1 MRSSVSER
9 SLIIESDDDD
19 NDDRPQSQP
28 SAAAARSRRRHH
40 QHEEGSGSGSGSGS
54 DSDSGSSSS
63 SCATPRGHAQAT
75 ASSYT
80 QQWPQSYR
88 QSINILSSVQ
98 SPNLSFLGT
107 PTLSRLSN
115 SFITNSFRG
124 KTPEIISNLV
134 KPLLRPT
141 TSDDLQQ
148 QHEERKSSQYLLPSR
163 KPSLQQIPEDQKPV
177 PVAHEVSPYHKCSYT
192 QAVVNGI
199 NVLCGVGILSTPYA
213 IKQGG
218 WLGLVILCLF
228 AILAWYTG
236 VLLRRC
242 LDSKEGLETYPDIGH
257 AAFGTTG
264 RIAISIILYVEL
276 YACCIEYL
284 ILEGDNLSKLFP
296 NAHLTIGSL
305 TVNSHVLFA
314 ILTTIIVMPTT
325 WLRDLSCLSYLS
337 AGGVIA
343 SILGVICLFWVGVVD
358 NVDFEN
364 KGTAL
369 NLPGIPIAIGLY
381 GYCYSGHGVFPNIYS
396 SLKNRNQFPSILFT
410 CIGLSTILFAGA
422 AVMGYKMFGEATQS
436 QFTLNLP
443 ENLVVSKIAVW
454 TTVANPITKYAL
466 TIIPL
471 AMSLEELLPPN
482 QQKYSNIVML
492 RSALVVST
500 LLIALSVPFFGLV
513 MALVGSLLTMLV
525 TYILPCACFLAIL
538 RRKVSWHQ
546 VAACSFIIMVGV
558 CCACVGT
565 YSSLSKI
572 IQNYT

>member
-1 MRSSVSER
+1 MMRTPVSER
-9 SLIIESDDDD
+9 SLIIESSDDEDTH
-19 NDDRPQSQP
+19 
-28 SAAAARSRRRHH
+28 SAAAAAATNGRRRGHDV
-40 QHEEGSGSGSGSGS
+40 EEQDAGS
-54 DSDSGSSSS
+54 DSDSSSSSS
-63 SCATPRGHAQAT
+63 SCATPRRGP
-75 ASSYT
+75 SSSSPYS

-88 QSINILSSVQ
+88 QSIDILSSVQ

-107 PTLSRLSN
+107 SSLSRLSN
-115 SFITNSFRG
+115 SFLAITDSFQS
-124 KTPEIISNLV
+124 KSPEIISNFV
-134 KPLLRPT
+134 KPLLSPT
-141 TSDDLQQ
+141 TSDEQQ
-148 QHEERKSSQYLLPSR
+148 QHEDTRKSSQYIPSR
-163 KPSLQQIPEDQKPV
+163 KPSLQQIPEDQKPLV
-177 PVAHEVSPYHKCSYT
+177 VGHEASPYRNCSYT
-192 QAVVNGI
+192 QGVMNGI

-218 WLGLVILCLF
+218 WIGLVILSLF
-228 AILAWYTG
+228 AVLAWYTG
-236 VLLRRC
+236 VLLRHC

-257 AAFGTTG
+257 AAFGSTG
-264 RIAISIILYVEL
+264 RMVISIILYVEL

-284 ILEGDNLSKLFP
+284 ILESDNLSKLFP
-296 NAHLTIGSL
+296 TAQLTIGSL
-305 TVNSHVLFA
+305 TLNSHVFFA

-325 WLRDLSCLSYLS
+325 WLRDLSCLSYIS

-343 SILGVICLFWVGVVD
+343 SILVVICLFWVGVVD
-358 NVDFEN
+358 DVGFEN
-364 KGTAL
+364 KGTVL
-369 NLPGIPIAIGLY
+369 NLPGVPIALGLY

-410 CIGLSTILFAGA
+410 CIGLSTVLYAGA
-422 AVMGYKMFGEATQS
+422 AVMGYKMFGEATES

-443 ENLVVSKIAVW
+443 DNSVVSKVAVW

-482 QQKYSNIVML
+482 QQKYSNIIML

-513 MALVGSLLTMLV
+513 MALVGSFFAMLV
-525 TYILPCACFLAIL
+525 TYILPCVCYLAIL
-538 RRKVSWHQ
+538 KTKVGWHQ
-546 VAACSFIIMVGV
+546 IAACSFIIVVGV

-565 YSSLSKI
+565 YSSLYGI

>member
-1 MRSSVSER
+1 MRSHEMNNSSSRYASEEER
-9 SLIIESDDDD
+9 GSNSFLIES
-19 NDDRPQSQP
+19 
-28 SAAAARSRRRHH
+28 
-40 QHEEGSGSGSGSGS
+40 EEEEEDEEAHPHSSILLKDADS
-54 DSDSGSSSS
+54 DSDSDDS
-63 SCATPRGHAQAT
+63 SCATPRP
-75 ASSYT
+75 SSYAT
-80 QQWPQSYR
+80 HQWPQSYR
-88 QSINILSSVQ
+88 QSIDIYSSVQ

-115 SFITNSFRG
+115 SFLTNSFRG
-124 KTPEIISNLV
+124 KTPEILSNLV
-134 KPLLRPT
+134 KPLLRPSSS
-141 TSDDLQQ
+141 SDDQQQQQ
-148 QHEERKSSQYLLPSR
+148 QHDDDTRKSSQYLLPSR
-163 KPSLQQIPEDQKPV
+163 KPSLQQIPEDQKPLV
-177 PVAHEVSPYHKCSYT
+177 PAHEVPAYQQCSYT
-192 QAVVNGI
+192 QAVMNGI

-228 AILAWYTG
+228 AVLAWYTG

-264 RIAISIILYVEL
+264 RIAISIILYIEL

-284 ILEGDNLSKLFP
+284 ILESDNLSKLFP
-296 NAHLTIGSL
+296 NAHLTIGSMTL
-305 TVNSHVLFA
+305 NSHVFFA
-314 ILTTIIVMPTT
+314 ILTTLIVMPTT

-343 SILGVICLFWVGVVD
+343 SILVVVCLCWVGVVD
-358 NVDFEN
+358 HVGFEN

-410 CIGLSTILFAGA
+410 CIGLSSILFAGA
-422 AVMGYKMFGEATQS
+422 AVMGYKMFGESTES

-443 ENLVVSKIAVW
+443 ENLVVSKVAVW

-466 TIIPL
+466 TITPL

-482 QQKYSNIVML
+482 QQKYANIIML
-492 RSALVVST
+492 RSSLVVST

-538 RRKVSWHQ
+538 KRKVTWHQ
-546 VAACSFIIMVGV
+546 IAACSFIIVVGV

>member
-19 NDDRPQSQP
+19 DHPQSRP
-28 SAAAARSRRRHH
+28 SAAAARRRRH
-40 QHEEGSGSGSGSGS
+40 GSDSDSGFGSGS
-54 DSDSGSSSS
+54 DSDSSSP
-63 SCATPRGHAQAT
+63 CATPRAPAT

-88 QSINILSSVQ
+88 QSIDILSSVQ

-141 TSDDLQQ
+141 TSDDQQ
-148 QHEERKSSQYLLPSR
+148 QQRQHEEAQKSSQYLLPSR

-177 PVAHEVSPYHKCSYT
+177 LGAHEVSTYQKCSYT
-192 QAVVNGI
+192 QAVVNGT

-228 AILAWYTG
+228 ALLAWYTG

-264 RIAISIILYVEL
+264 RIAISVLYHSDYKYGCNSISAHFQYIILYVEL

-305 TVNSHVLFA
+305 TLNSHVFFA
-314 ILTTIIVMPTT
+314 ILTTVIVMPTT

-343 SILGVICLFWVGVVD
+343 SILGVICLFWVGAVD
-358 NVDFEN
+358 NVGFEN
-364 KGTAL
+364 KGTVL

-410 CIGLSTILFAGA
+410 
-422 AVMGYKMFGEATQS
+422 
-436 QFTLNLP
+436 
-443 ENLVVSKIAVW
+443 W
-454 TTVANPITKYAL
+454 
-466 TIIPL
+466 
-471 AMSLEELLPPN
+471 
-482 QQKYSNIVML
+482 
-492 RSALVVST
+492 
-500 LLIALSVPFFGLV
+500 
-513 MALVGSLLTMLV
+513 
-525 TYILPCACFLAIL
+525 
-538 RRKVSWHQ
+538 
-546 VAACSFIIMVGV
+546 
-558 CCACVGT
+558 
-565 YSSLSKI
+565 
-572 IQNYT
+572 

>member
-1 MRSSVSER
+1 MNTTSSMSEHN
-9 SLIIESDDDD
+9 LIIESDDDD
-19 NDDRPQSQP
+19 HQSN
-28 SAAAARSRRRHH
+28 AAANATRDDSP
-40 QHEEGSGSGSGSGS
+40 GSDLDS
-54 DSDSGSSSS
+54 DSDSSS
-63 SCATPRGHAQAT
+63 SCATPRPRGPT
-75 ASSYT
+75 PSSSYT

-88 QSINILSSVQ
+88 QSIDIFSTVQ

-115 SFITNSFRG
+115 SFLTNSFRG
-124 KTPEIISNLV
+124 KTPEINSNLV

-141 TSDDLQQ
+141 TSDEQQ
-148 QHEERKSSQYLLPSR
+148 QHEDIRKSSQYLLPSR
-163 KPSLQQIPEDQKPV
+163 KPSLQQIPEDQKPLV
-177 PVAHEVSPYHKCSYT
+177 VGQEISPYQKCSYT
-192 QAVVNGI
+192 QAVMNGI

-213 IKQGG
+213 VKQGG

-228 AILAWYTG
+228 ALLAWYTG
-236 VLLRRC
+236 LLLRSC
-242 LDSKEGLETYPDIGH
+242 LDSKEELETYPDIGH

-264 RIAISIILYVEL
+264 RIVISIILYVEL

-284 ILEGDNLSKLFP
+284 ILESDNLSKLFP

-305 TVNSHVLFA
+305 TLNSHVFFA
-314 ILTTIIVMPTT
+314 VLTTIIVMPTT

-343 SILGVICLFWVGVVD
+343 SILVVICLFWVGVVD
-358 NVDFEN
+358 NVGFEN

-396 SLKNRNQFPSILFT
+396 SLKNRNQFPAILFT
-410 CIGLSTILFAGA
+410 CFGLSTILFAGA
-422 AVMGYKMFGEATQS
+422 AVMGYKMFGEATES

-443 ENLVVSKIAVW
+443 ENLVVSKVAVW

-482 QQKYSNIVML
+482 QQKYWNIIML

-538 RRKVSWHQ
+538 KKKVTWYQ
-546 VAACSFIIMVGV
+546 IAACSFIIVVGI

-565 YSSLSKI
+565 YSSLARI
-572 IQNYT
+572 IQSYT

>member
-19 NDDRPQSQP
+19 DHQPQSQP
-28 SAAAARSRRRHH
+28 SAARRRRRRH
-40 QHEEGSGSGSGSGS
+40 EDGSGSESDSSSGS
-54 DSDSGSSSS
+54 DLSSP
-63 SCATPRGHAQAT
+63 CATPRIPPT

-88 QSINILSSVQ
+88 QSIDILSSVQ

-141 TSDDLQQ
+141 TSDDRQHQQ
-148 QHEERKSSQYLLPSR
+148 QEETQKSSQYLLPSR
-163 KPSLQQIPEDQKPV
+163 KPSLQQIPEDQKPLL
-177 PVAHEVSPYHKCSYT
+177 VAHEVSTYQKCSYT

-218 WLGLVILCLF
+218 WVGLVILCLF
-228 AILAWYTG
+228 ALLAWYTG

-264 RIAISIILYVEL
+264 RIFISIILYVEL

-284 ILEGDNLSKLFP
+284 ILESDNLSKLFP
-296 NAHLTIGSL
+296 NAHLTIGNL
-305 TVNSHVLFA
+305 TLNSHVFFA

-343 SILGVICLFWVGVVD
+343 SILGVICLFWAGAVD
-358 NVDFEN
+358 NVGFEN

-410 CIGLSTILFAGA
+410 CIGLSTILYAGA
-422 AVMGYKMFGEATQS
+422 AVMGYKMFGEATKS

-443 ENLVVSKIAVW
+443 ENLVVSKVAVW

-482 QQKYSNIVML
+482 QQKYSNIIMV

-538 RRKVSWHQ
+538 KRKATWHQ
-546 VAACSFIIMVGV
+546 VAACSFIIVVGV
-558 CCACVGT
+558 SCACVGT
-565 YSSLSKI
+565 YSSLSRI

>member
-19 NDDRPQSQP
+19 DDHPQSR
-28 SAAAARSRRRHH
+28 SSAAARSRRRHH
-40 QHEEGSGSGSGSGS
+40 QHEEDSAAGS

-63 SCATPRGHAQAT
+63 SCGTPRGPAT
-75 ASSYT
+75 DSSYT

-88 QSINILSSVQ
+88 QSIDILSSVQ

-107 PTLSRLSN
+107 PTLSRLS
-115 SFITNSFRG
+115 NSFRG

-141 TSDDLQQ
+141 TSDDHHHHHQQ
-148 QHEERKSSQYLLPSR
+148 QPEERKSSQYLLPSR

-177 PVAHEVSPYHKCSYT
+177 PVAHEVSPYHKCTYT

-257 AAFGTTG
+257 AAFGATG

-296 NAHLTIGSL
+296 NAHLSVGSL
-305 TVNSHVLFA
+305 TMNSHVLFT

-337 AGGVIA
+337 AGGVFA

-358 NVDFEN
+358 NVGFEN

-396 SLKNRNQFPSILFT
+396 SLKKRNQFPSILFT

-466 TIIPL
+466 TITPL
-471 AMSLEELLPPN
+471 TMSLEELLPPN

-546 VAACSFIIMVGV
+546 VAVCSFIIVVGV

>member
-19 NDDRPQSQP
+19 RPQYQP
-28 SAAAARSRRRHH
+28 SAAAGSRRRRR
-40 QHEEGSGSGSGSGS
+40 HEEGSGSGS
-54 DSDSGSSSS
+54 DSESGSSSS

-148 QHEERKSSQYLLPSR
+148 RQHEERKSLQYLLPSR

-177 PVAHEVSPYHKCSYT
+177 PVAHGVSPYHKCSYT

-325 WLRDLSCLSYLS
+325 WLRDLSCLSYLQS
-337 AGGVIA
+337 GGVIA

-358 NVDFEN
+358 NVGFEN

-466 TIIPL
+466 TITPL

-546 VAACSFIIMVGV
+546 VAACSFIIVVGV

>member
-1 MRSSVSER
+1 MTLMTDGINLFNHALVVYSNQPKRGEEIPREEMRSHEMNNSSSRYASEEER
-9 SLIIESDDDD
+9 GSNSFLIES
-19 NDDRPQSQP
+19 
-28 SAAAARSRRRHH
+28 
-40 QHEEGSGSGSGSGS
+40 EEEEEDEEAHPHSSILLKDADS
-54 DSDSGSSSS
+54 DSDSDDS
-63 SCATPRGHAQAT
+63 SCATPRP
-75 ASSYT
+75 SSYAT
-80 QQWPQSYR
+80 HQWPQSYR
-88 QSINILSSVQ
+88 QSIDIYSSVQ

-115 SFITNSFRG
+115 SFLTNSFRG
-124 KTPEIISNLV
+124 KTPEILSNLV
-134 KPLLRPT
+134 KPLLRPSSS
-141 TSDDLQQ
+141 SDDHQQQQ
-148 QHEERKSSQYLLPSR
+148 QHDDDTRKSSQYLLPSR
-163 KPSLQQIPEDQKPV
+163 KPSLQQIPEDQKPLV
-177 PVAHEVSPYHKCSYT
+177 PAHEVPAYQQCSYT
-192 QAVVNGI
+192 QAVMNGI

-228 AILAWYTG
+228 AVLAWYTG

-264 RIAISIILYVEL
+264 RIAIS
-276 YACCIEYL
+276 ACCIEYL
-284 ILEGDNLSKLFP
+284 ILESDNLSKLFP
-296 NAHLTIGSL
+296 NAHLTIGSMTL
-305 TVNSHVLFA
+305 NSHVFFA
-314 ILTTIIVMPTT
+314 ILTTLIVMPTT

-343 SILGVICLFWVGVVD
+343 SILVVVCLCWVGVVD
-358 NVDFEN
+358 HVGFEN

-396 SLKNRNQFPSILFT
+396 SLKNRNH
-410 CIGLSTILFAGA
+410 IGLSSILFAGA
-422 AVMGYKMFGEATQS
+422 AVMGYKMFGESTES

-443 ENLVVSKIAVW
+443 ENLVVSKVAVW
-454 TTVANPITKYAL
+454 TTKYAN
-466 TIIPL
+466 II
-471 AMSLEELLPPN
+471 
-482 QQKYSNIVML
+482 ML
-492 RSALVVST
+492 RSSLVVST

-538 RRKVSWHQ
+538 KRKVTWHQ
-546 VAACSFIIMVGV
+546 IAACSFIIVVGV

-572 IQNYT
+572 IHNYT

>member
-19 NDDRPQSQP
+19 DDHPQSR
-28 SAAAARSRRRHH
+28 SSAAARSRRRHH
-40 QHEEGSGSGSGSGS
+40 QQEEDSAAGS
-54 DSDSGSSSS
+54 DSHSGSSSS
-63 SCATPRGHAQAT
+63 SCGTPRGPAT
-75 ASSYT
+75 DSSYT

-88 QSINILSSVQ
+88 QSIDILSSVQ

-107 PTLSRLSN
+107 PTLSRLS
-115 SFITNSFRG
+115 NSFRG

-141 TSDDLQQ
+141 TSDDHHHHHQQ
-148 QHEERKSSQYLLPSR
+148 QPEERKSSQYLLPSR

-177 PVAHEVSPYHKCSYT
+177 PVAHEVSSYHKCTYT

-257 AAFGTTG
+257 AAFGATG

-296 NAHLTIGSL
+296 NAHLSVGSL
-305 TVNSHVLFA
+305 TMNSHVLFT

-337 AGGVIA
+337 AGGVFA

-358 NVDFEN
+358 NVGFEN

-396 SLKNRNQFPSILFT
+396 SLKKRNQFPSILFT

-466 TIIPL
+466 TITPL
-471 AMSLEELLPPN
+471 TMSLEELLPPN

-546 VAACSFIIMVGV
+546 VAVCSFIIVVGV

>member
-1 MRSSVSER
+1 MRSHEMNNSSSRYASEEER
-9 SLIIESDDDD
+9 GSNSFLIES
-19 NDDRPQSQP
+19 
-28 SAAAARSRRRHH
+28 
-40 QHEEGSGSGSGSGS
+40 EEEEEDEEAHPHSSILLKDADS
-54 DSDSGSSSS
+54 DSDSDSDSDDS
-63 SCATPRGHAQAT
+63 SCATPRP
-75 ASSYT
+75 SSYAT
-80 QQWPQSYR
+80 HQWPQSYR
-88 QSINILSSVQ
+88 QSIDIYSSVQ

-115 SFITNSFRG
+115 SFLTNSFRG
-124 KTPEIISNLV
+124 KTPEILSNLV
-134 KPLLRPT
+134 KPLLRPSSS
-141 TSDDLQQ
+141 SDDHQQQQ
-148 QHEERKSSQYLLPSR
+148 QHDDDTRKSSQYLLPSR
-163 KPSLQQIPEDQKPV
+163 KPSLQQIPEDQKPLV
-177 PVAHEVSPYHKCSYT
+177 PAHEVPAYQQCSYT
-192 QAVVNGI
+192 QAVMNGI

-228 AILAWYTG
+228 AVLAWYTG

-284 ILEGDNLSKLFP
+284 ILESDNLSKLFP
-296 NAHLTIGSL
+296 NAHLTIGSMTL
-305 TVNSHVLFA
+305 NSHVFFA
-314 ILTTIIVMPTT
+314 ILTTLIVMPTT

-343 SILGVICLFWVGVVD
+343 SILVVVCLCWVGVVD
-358 NVDFEN
+358 HVGFEN

-410 CIGLSTILFAGA
+410 CIGLSSILFAGA
-422 AVMGYKMFGEATQS
+422 AVMGYKMFGESTES

-443 ENLVVSKIAVW
+443 ENLVVSKVAVW

-466 TIIPL
+466 TITPL

-482 QQKYSNIVML
+482 QQKYANIIML
-492 RSALVVST
+492 RSSLVVST

-538 RRKVSWHQ
+538 KRKVTWHQ
-546 VAACSFIIMVGV
+546 IAACSFIIVVGV

-572 IQNYT
+572 IHNYT

>member
-1 MRSSVSER
+1 MEEARSYGSEDR
-9 SLIIESDDDD
+9 SIVIESDDDGD
-19 NDDRPQSQP
+19 HLSVG
-28 SAAAARSRRRHH
+28 AARRRGRRRGDGV
-40 QHEEGSGSGSGSGS
+40 EEDHPDSGS
-54 DSDSGSSSS
+54 DSDDGGSSSSSS
-63 SCATPRGHAQAT
+63 SCATPRPVS
-75 ASSYT
+75 SSYT

-88 QSINILSSVQ
+88 QSIDILSSVQ

-115 SFITNSFRG
+115 SFLNSSFRG

-141 TSDDLQQ
+141 TSDEQQQQ
-148 QHEERKSSQYLLPSR
+148 QHEDTRKSSQYLLPSR
-163 KPSLQQIPEDQKPV
+163 KPSLQQIPEDQKPLV
-177 PVAHEVSPYHKCSYT
+177 VGHEVSPYQNCSYT
-192 QAVVNGI
+192 QGVMNGI

-228 AILAWYTG
+228 ALLAWYTG

-284 ILEGDNLSKLFP
+284 ILESDNLSKLFP

-305 TVNSHVLFA
+305 TLNSHVFFA

-343 SILGVICLFWVGVVD
+343 SILVVICLFWVGAVD
-358 NVDFEN
+358 KVGFEN

-422 AVMGYKMFGEATQS
+422 AVMGYKMFGEATES

-443 ENLVVSKIAVW
+443 DNLVVSKVAVW
-454 TTVANPITKYAL
+454 TTVLLSVANPITKY
-466 TIIPL
+466 P
-471 AMSLEELLPPN
+471 
-482 QQKYSNIVML
+482 
-492 RSALVVST
+492 
-500 LLIALSVPFFGLV
+500 
-513 MALVGSLLTMLV
+513 
-525 TYILPCACFLAIL
+525 
-538 RRKVSWHQ
+538 
-546 VAACSFIIMVGV
+546 
-558 CCACVGT
+558 
-565 YSSLSKI
+565 
-572 IQNYT
+572 

>member
-19 NDDRPQSQP
+19 DHQPQSQP
-28 SAAAARSRRRHH
+28 SAARRRRRRH
-40 QHEEGSGSGSGSGS
+40 EDGSGSESDSSSGS
-54 DSDSGSSSS
+54 DSSSP
-63 SCATPRGHAQAT
+63 CATPRIPPT

-88 QSINILSSVQ
+88 QSIDILSSVQ

-141 TSDDLQQ
+141 TSDDRQHQQ
-148 QHEERKSSQYLLPSR
+148 QEETQKSSQYLLPSR
-163 KPSLQQIPEDQKPV
+163 KPSLQQIPEDQKPLL
-177 PVAHEVSPYHKCSYT
+177 VAHEVSTYQKCSYT

-218 WLGLVILCLF
+218 WVGLVILCLF
-228 AILAWYTG
+228 ALLAWYTG

-257 AAFGTTG
+257 AAFGTSG
-264 RIAISIILYVEL
+264 RILISIILYVEL

-284 ILEGDNLSKLFP
+284 ILESDNLSKLFP
-296 NAHLTIGSL
+296 NAHLTIGNL
-305 TVNSHVLFA
+305 TLNSHVFFA

-343 SILGVICLFWVGVVD
+343 SILGVICLFWAGAVD
-358 NVDFEN
+358 NVGFEN

-410 CIGLSTILFAGA
+410 CIGLSTILYAGA
-422 AVMGYKMFGEATQS
+422 AVMGYKMFGEATKS

-443 ENLVVSKIAVW
+443 ENLVVSKVAVW

-482 QQKYSNIVML
+482 QQKYSNIIMV

-538 RRKVSWHQ
+538 KRKATWHQ
-546 VAACSFIIMVGV
+546 VAACSFIIVVGV
-558 CCACVGT
+558 SCACVGT
-565 YSSLSKI
+565 YSSLSRI

>member
-19 NDDRPQSQP
+19 DDHPQARS
-28 SAAAARSRRRHH
+28 SAAARSRRRHH
-40 QHEEGSGSGSGSGS
+40 QHEEDSAAGS

-63 SCATPRGHAQAT
+63 SCGTPRGPAT
-75 ASSYT
+75 DSSYT

-88 QSINILSSVQ
+88 QSIDILSSVQ

-107 PTLSRLSN
+107 PTLSRLS
-115 SFITNSFRG
+115 NSFRG

-141 TSDDLQQ
+141 TSDDHHHHHQQ
-148 QHEERKSSQYLLPSR
+148 QPEERKSSQYLLPSR

-177 PVAHEVSPYHKCSYT
+177 PVAHEVSPYHKCTYT

-257 AAFGTTG
+257 AAFGATG

-296 NAHLTIGSL
+296 NAHLSVGSL
-305 TVNSHVLFA
+305 TMNSHVLFT

-337 AGGVIA
+337 AGGVFA

-358 NVDFEN
+358 NVGFEN

-396 SLKNRNQFPSILFT
+396 SLKKRNQFPSILFT

-466 TIIPL
+466 TITPL
-471 AMSLEELLPPN
+471 TMSLEELLPPN

-546 VAACSFIIMVGV
+546 VAVCSFIIVVGV

>member
-1 MRSSVSER
+1 MKSSVSER
-9 SLIIESDDDD
+9 SFLIESDDDEEEAE
-19 NDDRPQSQP
+19 PH
-28 SAAAARSRRRHH
+28 AARKDDD
-40 QHEEGSGSGSGSGS
+40 GDAGADS
-54 DSDSGSSSS
+54 DSDSS
-63 SCATPRGHAQAT
+63 SCATPRARP
-75 ASSYT
+75 SSYAS

-88 QSINILSSVQ
+88 QSIDIYSSVQ

-115 SFITNSFRG
+115 SFLTNSFRG

-134 KPLLRPT
+134 KPLLRPS
-141 TSDDLQQ
+141 TSDEQQ
-148 QHEERKSSQYLLPSR
+148 QPQQQQKHHDDIRKSSQYLLPSR
-163 KPSLQQIPEDQKPV
+163 KPSLQQIPEDQKPLV
-177 PVAHEVSPYHKCSYT
+177 VGHEVPAYQKCSYT
-192 QAVVNGI
+192 QAVMNGI

-228 AILAWYTG
+228 AVLAWYTG

-284 ILEGDNLSKLFP
+284 ILESDNLSKLFP
-296 NAHLTIGSL
+296 NAHLTIGSMTL
-305 TVNSHVLFA
+305 NSHVFFA
-314 ILTTIIVMPTT
+314 ILTTLLVMPTT
-325 WLRDLSCLSYLS
+325 WLRDLTCLSYIS

-343 SILGVICLFWVGVVD
+343 SILVVVCLLWIGIVDHVG
-358 NVDFEN
+358 FEN

-422 AVMGYKMFGEATQS
+422 AVMGYKMFGESTES

-454 TTVANPITKYAL
+454 TTVANPVTKY
-466 TIIPL
+466 PL
-471 AMSLEELLPPN
+471 CIM
-482 QQKYSNIVML
+482 
-492 RSALVVST
+492 
-500 LLIALSVPFFGLV
+500 
-513 MALVGSLLTMLV
+513 
-525 TYILPCACFLAIL
+525 FL
-538 RRKVSWHQ
+538 
-546 VAACSFIIMVGV
+546 
-558 CCACVGT
+558 
-565 YSSLSKI
+565 
-572 IQNYT
+572 

>member
-19 NDDRPQSQP
+19 DHPQ
-28 SAAAARSRRRHH
+28 SAAAARRRRT
-40 QHEEGSGSGSGSGS
+40 GSDSDSGSGSGS
-54 DSDSGSSSS
+54 DSSSP
-63 SCATPRGHAQAT
+63 CATPRAPPA
-75 ASSYT
+75 AASYT

-88 QSINILSSVQ
+88 QSIDILSSVQ

-141 TSDDLQQ
+141 TSDDHHQQQQ
-148 QHEERKSSQYLLPSR
+148 QHQEAHKSSQYLLPSR
-163 KPSLQQIPEDQKPV
+163 KPSLQQIPEDQKPLL
-177 PVAHEVSPYHKCSYT
+177 VAHEVSTYQKCSYA

-213 IKQGG
+213 VKQGG

-228 AILAWYTG
+228 GILAWYTG

-284 ILEGDNLSKLFP
+284 ILESDNLSKLFP

-305 TVNSHVLFA
+305 TLNSHVFFA

-343 SILGVICLFWVGVVD
+343 SILGVICLFWVGAVD
-358 NVDFEN
+358 NVGFEN
-364 KGTAL
+364 EGTAL

-410 CIGLSTILFAGA
+410 CIGLSSILYAGA

-443 ENLVVSKIAVW
+443 ENLVVSKVAVW

-482 QQKYSNIVML
+482 QQKYSNIMML

-538 RRKVSWHQ
+538 KRKVTWHQ
-546 VAACSFIIMVGV
+546 VAACSFIMVVGI

>member
-1 MRSSVSER
+1 MRSHEMNNSSSRYASEEER
-9 SLIIESDDDD
+9 GSNSFLIES
-19 NDDRPQSQP
+19 
-28 SAAAARSRRRHH
+28 
-40 QHEEGSGSGSGSGS
+40 EEEDEEAHPHSSILLKDADS
-54 DSDSGSSSS
+54 DSDSDSDDS
-63 SCATPRGHAQAT
+63 SCATPRP
-75 ASSYT
+75 SSYAT
-80 QQWPQSYR
+80 HQWPQSYR
-88 QSINILSSVQ
+88 QSIDIYSSVQ

-115 SFITNSFRG
+115 SFLTNSFRG
-124 KTPEIISNLV
+124 KTPEILSNLV
-134 KPLLRPT
+134 KPLLRPSSS
-141 TSDDLQQ
+141 SDDQQQQQ
-148 QHEERKSSQYLLPSR
+148 QHDDDTRKSSQYLLPSR
-163 KPSLQQIPEDQKPV
+163 KPSLQQIPEDQKPLV
-177 PVAHEVSPYHKCSYT
+177 PAHEVPAYQQCSYT
-192 QAVVNGI
+192 QAVMNGI

-228 AILAWYTG
+228 AVLAWYTG

-284 ILEGDNLSKLFP
+284 ILESDNLSKLFP
-296 NAHLTIGSL
+296 NAHLTIGSMTL
-305 TVNSHVLFA
+305 NSHVFFA
-314 ILTTIIVMPTT
+314 ILTTLIVMPTT

-343 SILGVICLFWVGVVD
+343 SILVVVCLCWVGVVD
-358 NVDFEN
+358 HVGFEN

-410 CIGLSTILFAGA
+410 CIGLSSILFAGA
-422 AVMGYKMFGEATQS
+422 AVMGYKMFGESTES

-443 ENLVVSKIAVW
+443 ENLVVSKVAVW

-466 TIIPL
+466 TITPL

-482 QQKYSNIVML
+482 QQKYANIIML
-492 RSALVVST
+492 RSSLVVST

-538 RRKVSWHQ
+538 KRKVTWHQ
-546 VAACSFIIMVGV
+546 IAACSFIIVVGV

-572 IQNYT
+572 IHNYT

>member
-1 MRSSVSER
+1 MTLMTDGINLFNHALVVYSNRITCRAQERRGDSKRREEMRSHEMNNSSSRYASEEER
-9 SLIIESDDDD
+9 GSNSFLIES
-19 NDDRPQSQP
+19 
-28 SAAAARSRRRHH
+28 
-40 QHEEGSGSGSGSGS
+40 EEEEEEDEEAHPHSSILLKDADS
-54 DSDSGSSSS
+54 DSDSSSDDS
-63 SCATPRGHAQAT
+63 SCATPRP
-75 ASSYT
+75 SSYAT
-80 QQWPQSYR
+80 HQWPQSYR
-88 QSINILSSVQ
+88 QSIDIYSSVQ

-115 SFITNSFRG
+115 SFLTNSFRG
-124 KTPEIISNLV
+124 KTPEILSNLV
-134 KPLLRPT
+134 KPLLRPSSS
-141 TSDDLQQ
+141 SDDQQQQQ
-148 QHEERKSSQYLLPSR
+148 QHDDDTRKSSQYLLPSR
-163 KPSLQQIPEDQKPV
+163 KPSLQQIPEDQKPLV
-177 PVAHEVSPYHKCSYT
+177 PAHEVPAYQQCSYT
-192 QAVVNGI
+192 QAVMNGI

-228 AILAWYTG
+228 AVLAWYTG

-264 RIAISIILYVEL
+264 RIAIS
-276 YACCIEYL
+276 ACCIEYL
-284 ILEGDNLSKLFP
+284 ILESDNLSKLFP
-296 NAHLTIGSL
+296 NAHLTIGSMTL
-305 TVNSHVLFA
+305 NSHVFFA
-314 ILTTIIVMPTT
+314 ILTTLIVMPTT

-343 SILGVICLFWVGVVD
+343 SILVVVCLCWVGVVD
-358 NVDFEN
+358 HVGFEN

-396 SLKNRNQFPSILFT
+396 SLKNRNH
-410 CIGLSTILFAGA
+410 IGLSSILFAGA
-422 AVMGYKMFGEATQS
+422 AVMGYKMFGESTES

-443 ENLVVSKIAVW
+443 ENLVVSKVAVW
-454 TTVANPITKYAL
+454 TTKYAN
-466 TIIPL
+466 II
-471 AMSLEELLPPN
+471 
-482 QQKYSNIVML
+482 ML
-492 RSALVVST
+492 RSSLVVST

-538 RRKVSWHQ
+538 KRKVTWHQ
-546 VAACSFIIMVGV
+546 IAACSFIIVVGV

>member
-19 NDDRPQSQP
+19 DHPQSQPP
-28 SAAAARSRRRHH
+28 SAAAARRRRHH
-40 QHEEGSGSGSGSGS
+40 DQGSGS
-54 DSDSGSSSS
+54 DSDSGSGSDSSS
-63 SCATPRGHAQAT
+63 PCATPRAEPT

-88 QSINILSSVQ
+88 QSIDILSSVQ

-115 SFITNSFRG
+115 SFTNSFRG

-141 TSDDLQQ
+141 TSDEQQ
-148 QHEERKSSQYLLPSR
+148 REEARKSSQYLLPSR
-163 KPSLQQIPEDQKPV
+163 KPSLQQIPEDQKPLL
-177 PVAHEVSPYHKCSYT
+177 VAHEVSPHQKCSYT

-218 WLGLVILCLF
+218 WLGLAILCLF

-284 ILEGDNLSKLFP
+284 ILESDNLSKLFP

-305 TVNSHVLFA
+305 TLNSHVFFA

-337 AGGVIA
+337 GA
-343 SILGVICLFWVGVVD
+343 VD
-358 NVDFEN
+358 NVGFEN
-364 KGTAL
+364 EGTVL

-410 CIGLSTILFAGA
+410 CIALSTILYAGA
-422 AVMGYKMFGEATQS
+422 AVMGYKMFGEATKS

-443 ENLVVSKIAVW
+443 ENLVVSKVAVW

-471 AMSLEELLPPN
+471 SMSLEELLPPN
-482 QQKYSNIVML
+482 QQKYSNIMML

-538 RRKVSWHQ
+538 KTKVTWHQ
-546 VAACSFIIMVGV
+546 VAACSFIMVVGV

-565 YSSLSKI
+565 YSSLSRI
-572 IQNYT
+572 IQSYT

>member
-1 MRSSVSER
+1 M
-9 SLIIESDDDD
+9 
-19 NDDRPQSQP
+19 
-28 SAAAARSRRRHH
+28 
-40 QHEEGSGSGSGSGS
+40 
-54 DSDSGSSSS
+54 
-63 SCATPRGHAQAT
+63 
-75 ASSYT
+75 
-80 QQWPQSYR
+80 
-88 QSINILSSVQ
+88 
-98 SPNLSFLGT
+98 
-107 PTLSRLSN
+107 
-115 SFITNSFRG
+115 
-124 KTPEIISNLV
+124 
-134 KPLLRPT
+134 
-141 TSDDLQQ
+141 
-148 QHEERKSSQYLLPSR
+148 
-163 KPSLQQIPEDQKPV
+163 
-177 PVAHEVSPYHKCSYT
+177 
-192 QAVVNGI
+192 
-199 NVLCGVGILSTPYA
+199 
-213 IKQGG
+213 
-218 WLGLVILCLF
+218 
-228 AILAWYTG
+228 
-236 VLLRRC
+236 
-242 LDSKEGLETYPDIGH
+242 
-257 AAFGTTG
+257 
-264 RIAISIILYVEL
+264 
-276 YACCIEYL
+276 
-284 ILEGDNLSKLFP
+284 
-296 NAHLTIGSL
+296 
-305 TVNSHVLFA
+305 NSHVLFT

-337 AGGVIA
+337 VFVAGGVFA

-358 NVDFEN
+358 NVGFEN

-396 SLKNRNQFPSILFT
+396 SLKKRNQFPSILFT

-454 TTVANPITKYAL
+454 TTVANPIITYAL
-466 TIIPL
+466 TITPL
-471 AMSLEELLPPN
+471 TMSLEELLPPN

-546 VAACSFIIMVGV
+546 VAVCSFIIVVGV

>member
-1 MRSSVSER
+1 MRSPVPER
-9 SLIIESDDDD
+9 SLIIKSDDDD
-19 NDDRPQSQP
+19 DTQS
-28 SAAAARSRRRHH
+28 ALATNWTGHGH
-40 QHEEGSGSGSGSGS
+40 DEEEPEQEPGS
-54 DSDSGSSSS
+54 DSDSSSSS
-63 SCATPRGHAQAT
+63 SCATPRRGP
-75 ASSYT
+75 SSPAYT

-88 QSINILSSVQ
+88 QSIDILSSVH

-115 SFITNSFRG
+115 SFLAITDSFRG
-124 KTPEIISNLV
+124 KAPETISNFI
-134 KPLLRPT
+134 KPLLGPT
-141 TSDDLQQ
+141 SSDEQQQ
-148 QHEERKSSQYLLPSR
+148 QHEDTRKSSQHIMPSR
-163 KPSLQQIPEDQKPV
+163 KSSLQQIPEDQKPLV
-177 PVAHEVSPYHKCSYT
+177 VGHEASHNRNCSYT
-192 QAVVNGI
+192 QGVMNGI

-218 WLGLVILCLF
+218 WIGLVVLCLF
-228 AILAWYTG
+228 ALLAWYTG
-236 VLLRRC
+236 VLLRHC

-257 AAFGTTG
+257 AAFGSTG
-264 RIAISIILYVEL
+264 RIVISIILYVEL

-284 ILEGDNLSKLFP
+284 ILESDNLSKLFP
-296 NAHLTIGSL
+296 TAHLTIGSL
-305 TVNSHVLFA
+305 TLNSHVFFA

-325 WLRDLSCLSYLS
+325 WLRDLSCLSYIS
-337 AGGVIA
+337 AVGVIA
-343 SILGVICLFWVGVVD
+343 SILVVICLFLVGVVN
-358 NVDFEN
+358 NVGFEN
-364 KGTAL
+364 EGTAL

-410 CIGLSTILFAGA
+410 CIGLSTFLYAGA
-422 AVMGYKMFGEATQS
+422 AVMGYKMFGEVTES

-443 ENLVVSKIAVW
+443 DNSLISKVAVW

-482 QQKYSNIVML
+482 QQKYSTIIML
-492 RSALVVST
+492 RSSLVMST

-513 MALVGSLLTMLV
+513 MALVGSLFAMLV

-538 RRKVSWHQ
+538 KTKVGWHQ
-546 VAACSFIIMVGV
+546 IAACSFIIAVGV

>member
-19 NDDRPQSQP
+19 DRPQTQP
-28 SAAAARSRRRHH
+28 PAAAAARSRRRHR
-40 QHEEGSGSGSGSGS
+40 HEDEERSGSGS
-54 DSDSGSSSS
+54 DTDSGSSSS
-63 SCATPRGHAQAT
+63 SCATPRGPAT

-134 KPLLRPT
+134 KPLLHPT
-141 TSDDLQQ
+141 TSDDLQQQ

-296 NAHLTIGSL
+296 NAHLTIGSF

-343 SILGVICLFWVGVVD
+343 SILGVFCLFWVGVVD
-358 NVDFEN
+358 NVGFEN

-466 TIIPL
+466 TITPL

-546 VAACSFIIMVGV
+546 VAACSFIIVVGV

>member
-1 MRSSVSER
+1 MSCPVSER

-19 NDDRPQSQP
+19 DTQ
-28 SAAAARSRRRHH
+28 SAAAINGNGAGHGH
-40 QHEEGSGSGSGSGS
+40 DEEEQYPGS
-54 DSDSGSSSS
+54 DSDSSSSSS
-63 SCATPRGHAQAT
+63 SCATPGRGT
-75 ASSYT
+75 SSSPYTT

-88 QSINILSSVQ
+88 QSIDILSSVQ

-115 SFITNSFRG
+115 SFLAVTDSFRS
-124 KTPEIISNLV
+124 KTPEIISSFV
-134 KPLLRPT
+134 KPLLGPT
-141 TSDDLQQ
+141 TSDEQQ
-148 QHEERKSSQYLLPSR
+148 RHEDARKSSQYLLPSR
-163 KPSLQQIPEDQKPV
+163 KPSLQQIPEDQKPLV
-177 PVAHEVSPYHKCSYT
+177 VAHEVSPYRNCSYI
-192 QAVVNGI
+192 QGVMNGI

-218 WLGLVILCLF
+218 WIGLVILCLF
-228 AILAWYTG
+228 ALLAWYTG
-236 VLLRRC
+236 VLLRHC

-257 AAFGTTG
+257 AAFGNTG
-264 RIAISIILYVEL
+264 RIVISIILYVEL

-284 ILEGDNLSKLFP
+284 ILESDNLSKLFP
-296 NAHLTIGSL
+296 TAHLTIGSL
-305 TVNSHVLFA
+305 TLNSHVFFA

-325 WLRDLSCLSYLS
+325 WLRDLSCLSYIS

-343 SILGVICLFWVGVVD
+343 SIFVVICLFWVGFASDVG
-358 NVDFEN
+358 FEN

-410 CIGLSTILFAGA
+410 CIGLSTLLYAGA
-422 AVMGYKMFGEATQS
+422 AVMGYKMFGEATES

-443 ENLVVSKIAVW
+443 DNSVVSKVAVW
-454 TTVANPITKYAL
+454 TTVIRIITYAL

-482 QQKYSNIVML
+482 QLTYPNIIML
-492 RSALVVST
+492 RSSLVVST

-513 MALVGSLLTMLV
+513 MALVGSLFAMLV

-538 RRKVSWHQ
+538 KTKVGWHQ
-546 VAACSFIIMVGV
+546 VAACSFIIAVGV

-565 YSSLSKI
+565 YSSLSQI